1 MQNLT
6 VAKHYCHSLA
16 YPAQTYD
23 GDVRDVYDR
32 AEAATDKW
40 LHTKREEEE
49 KEKEARVPQGKRW
62 CNAFRHMHSIRACL
76 LWTFAIRT

>member
-1 MQNLT
+1 MCVRTLI

-16 YPAQTYD
+16 CHAQTYD

-40 LHTKREEEE
+40 LHAKREEEE
-49 KEKEARVPQGKRW
+49 KEKEARVPPGEK
-62 CNAFRHMHSIRACL
+62 MV
-76 LWTFAIRT
+76 